1 MQEMGFRDKF
11 KDADKALTF
20 NDVILLPGWTTLEP
34 DEAVVQSKATRRV
47 TLNAPFISSPMDT
60 VTESEMAIALARQ
73 GCMGVLHRNC
83 TAEEEVD
90 MARAVKR
97 AEALI
102 IRDVIT
108 VAPEITVE
116 EILRL
121 MDDHQIHGFPVVEN
135 GDRLVGIV
143 TSRDVRLADSKL
155 KTRDVMTREVY
166 TGTEETSLEEAKKI
180 LHEHRIEKLPIVDD
194 RGRVKGL
201 MTMKDITLKGTYP
214 DAVRDE
220 EGRLV
225 CAAAVSPF
233 DLDRAKALDKYVD
246 VIVIDVAHFH
256 NKNCFEATK
265 KILKEVSAEVV
276 VGNIGTYQAAEDC
289 LTKLDGVAGL
299 RVGIGSGSICSTSVV
314 TRAGAPTLYATSQT
328 ADAVKD
334 YGSDVPIIA
343 DGGLR
348 NPGDIAVALA
358 VGASCA
364 MMGNVFA
371 GCSESPGRLVALEGR
386 YYKEYYGMGSPKARK
401 KRFAQDRYSQPS
413 KAVSEGV
420 EGWVPYRGQVQDI
433 LGEFVGGLKAA
444 MGYVGARTIPEI
456 WEKARLALITERGA
470 QEIAPHDILL
480 PGSNRNP

>member
-1 MQEMGFRDKF
+1 MGFRDKF
-11 KDADKALTF
+11 KNADNALTF

-34 DEAVVQSKATRRV
+34 DEASVKTQATRSV
-47 TLNAPFISSPMDT
+47 SLNAPFIASPMDT
-60 VTESEMAIALARQ
+60 VTESEMAIALARN
-73 GCMGVLHRNC
+73 GCLGVLHRNC
-83 TAEEEVD
+83 SAEEEVD

-108 VAPEITVE
+108 VNPETTIE
-116 EILRL
+116 ELLAL
-121 MDDHQIHGFPVVEN
+121 MKEHSISGFPVVEN
-135 GDRLVGIV
+135 GDSLAGIV
-143 TSRDVRLADSKL
+143 TWRDVRLADKGL
-155 KTRDVMTREVY
+155 KVGDVMTKDVI
-166 TGTEETSLEEAKKI
+166 TGTEETSLEEAMVI
-180 LHEHRIEKLPIVDD
+180 LHDHRIEKLPIVDGK
-194 RGRVKGL
+194 GRVRGL

-214 DAVRDE
+214 DALRDE
-220 EGRLV
+220 EGRLI
-225 CAAAVSPF
+225 CAAATSPF
-233 DLDRAKALDKYVD
+233 DLERAKALDKYVD
-246 VIVIDVAHFH
+246 VLITDVAHFH

-265 KILKEVSAEVV
+265 KILKEVEAEVI
-276 VGNIGTYQAAEDC
+276 VGNIGTYEAAEDC

-314 TRAGAPTLYATSQT
+314 TRAGAPTLYATSQA

-334 YGSDVPIIA
+334 YGADVPIIA

-386 YYKEYYGMGSPKARK
+386 YYKEYYGMGSPRARR
-401 KRFAQDRYSQPS
+401 KRFVQDRYSQPS
-413 KAVSEGV
+413 KAISEGV
-420 EGWVPYRGQVQDI
+420 EGWVPYRGPVTDI
-433 LGEFVGGLKAA
+433 ISEFVGGLKAA

-456 WEKARLALITERGA
+456 WDKARLALITERGA
-470 QEIAPHDILL
+470 KEIAPHDIMR
-480 PGSNRNP
+480 PGPNREL

>member
-34 DEAVVQSKATRRV
+34 DEAVVQSKATRGI

-155 KTRDVMTREVY
+155 KIRDVMTREVY

-256 NKNCFEATK
+256 NKNCFEATR

-348 NPGDIAVALA
+348 NPGDIAVAMA

-456 WEKARLALITERGA
+456 GETARLALITERGA